1 MLHSLRICGRRPT
14 GAQGETGWA
23 EHLAGFLHTFGVGLV
38 AIGLLL
44 IFGLSTPDFLSR
56 ANIDNILIQSSIV
69 GVAAIGE
76 TMVMLIGGIDL
87 SIGSIILVSAVI
99 TGALTTNHGLAA
111 WPAIGAGLLAATGI
125 GLVNGIFIAGI
136 GIEPIIVTLGTLIAA
151 QGLGQ
156 AILANEGSW
165 IQVTNPLFFSLA
177 TNQLLTLP
185 AMAVVM
191 LAFYAAAAMLLR
203 DTALGRHIYATG
215 GNRRAAR
222 MAGIPLGRVVVA
234 TYALCGLCAGVAG
247 PLEIAQL
254 GIVSQNVG
262 DGMQFNAIT
271 AVLVGGISLSGGKG
285 RVEKTLLGVMIVG
298 TITNYLTFRGV
309 SAYYEQAI
317 TGGIILAAVFLDHA
331 TRRRAQ

>member
-1 MLHSLRICGRRPT
+1 
-14 GAQGETGWA
+14 
-23 EHLAGFLHTFGVGLV
+23 
-38 AIGLLL
+38 
-44 IFGLSTPDFLSR
+44 
-56 ANIDNILIQSSIV
+56 
-69 GVAAIGE
+69 
-76 TMVMLIGGIDL
+76 MVMLMGGIDL

-165 IQVTNPLFFSLA
+165 IQVTNPFFFSVA
-177 TNQLLTLP
+177 TDQVLTLP
-185 AMAVVM
+185 LMAVIM
-191 LAFYAAAAMLLR
+191 LGFYAAAAVLLR
-203 DTALGRHIYATG
+203 DTALGRHIYAIG

-222 MAGIPLGRVVVA
+222 LAGIPMGRVVLA
-234 TYALCGLCAGVAG
+234 TYALCGLCAGMAG
-247 PLEIAQL
+247 MLEIAQL

-262 DGMQFNAIT
+262 EGMQFNAIT
-271 AVLVGGISLSGGKG
+271 AVLVGGISLSGGSG
-285 RVEKTLLGVMIVG
+285 RVEKTLLGILIVG

>member
-1 MLHSLRICGRRPT
+1 MLPSVRARGDGSPARSEQI
-14 GAQGETGWA
+14 
-23 EHLAGFLHTFGVGLV
+23 AGFLHTFGPSLV
-38 AIGLLL
+38 AIALLL
-44 IFGLSTPDFLSR
+44 ILGLSTPDFLSR
-56 ANIDNILIQSSIV
+56 ANIDNILIQTSIV

-76 TMVMLIGGIDL
+76 TMVMLLGGIDL

-99 TGALTTNHGLAA
+99 TGALTTNHGVAT

-125 GLVNGIFIAGI
+125 GVVNGIFIAVI

-165 IQVTNPLFFSLA
+165 IQVTNPFFFSLA
-177 TNQLLTLP
+177 TDQVLTIP

-191 LAFYAAAAMLLR
+191 VGFYAVAAVLLR
-203 DTALGRHIYATG
+203 NTALGRQIYAIG

-222 MAGIPLGRVVVA
+222 LAGIPIGRVVLA

-247 PLEIAQL
+247 MLEIAQL

-262 DGMQFNAIT
+262 DGMEFNAIT
-271 AVLVGGISLSGGKG
+271 AVLVGGMSLSGGQG
-285 RVEKTLLGVMIVG
+285 RVEKTLLGILIVG
-298 TITNYLTFRGV
+298 MITNYLTFRGV

-317 TGGIILAAVFLDHA
+317 TGGIILAAVFADHA
-331 TRRRAQ
+331 TRRRVR

>member
-1 MLHSLRICGRRPT
+1 MLPSVRARARRPT
-14 GAQGETGWA
+14 GETGWA
-23 EHLAGFLHTFGVGLV
+23 EHLAGFLHVFGVGLV

-56 ANIDNILIQSSIV
+56 ANIDNILIQTSIV

-76 TMVMLIGGIDL
+76 TMVMLMGGIDL

-99 TGALTTNHGLAA
+99 TGALTTNHGLGA
-111 WPAIGAGLLAATGI
+111 WPAIGAGLLAAAGI
-125 GLVNGIFIAGI
+125 GLINGIFIAGI

-165 IQVTNPLFFSLA
+165 IQVTNPFFFSLA
-177 TNQLLTLP
+177 TNQVFSLP

-191 LAFYAAAAMLLR
+191 LALYAVAAVVLR
-203 DTALGRHIYATG
+203 DTALGRHIYAAG

-222 MAGIPLGRVVVA
+222 LAGIPIGRVVVA

-247 PLEIAQL
+247 MLEIAQL

-285 RVEKTLLGVMIVG
+285 RVERTLLGVMIVG
-298 TITNYLTFRGV
+298 TITNFLTFRGV